1 MDNSNNYEWAGRRN
15 QDIEAICNILHGIEN
30 TPDQPLHSQ
39 PINDLDGRFNSATSN
54 AAPTTF
60 HKTGTNAAPNTAL
73 DMAADFPGDGVP
85 LSHSYYHR
93 ASRTKRSKVSKK
105 RVPKSNHVQNNL
117 TSSQK
122 DEQDKK
128 LEEIKKC
135 LGEMDKIQLR
145 NLFDV
150 TENGECADLITEAW
164 HEKRM
169 AELEAFKVHVESTEV
184 APF

>member
-39 PINDLDGRFNSATSN
+39 PINDLDGRFNSTVLS

-60 HKTGTNAAPNTAL
+60 HKTDTNAAPSTAL
-73 DMAADFPGDGVP
+73 DMAADDSGDDVP
-85 LSHSYYHR
+85 LSYYHR

-105 RVPKSNHVQNNL
+105 RAPKSNHVQNNL